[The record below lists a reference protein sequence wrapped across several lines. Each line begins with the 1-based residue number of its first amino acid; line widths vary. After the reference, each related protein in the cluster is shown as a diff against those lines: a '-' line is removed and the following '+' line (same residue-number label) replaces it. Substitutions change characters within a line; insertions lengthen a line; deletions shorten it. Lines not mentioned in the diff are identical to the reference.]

1 MKQFW
6 TKVFRITFK
15 TVAFTLGCLFG
26 SWLFSLIMKQIGR

>member
-6 TKVFRITFK
+6 IKVFRITFK
-15 TVAFTLGCLFG
+15 TVTFTLGLAFG